1 MVEKKSLDIN
11 HEKINKSR
19 SPFLSLV
26 HSKSTRKNPF
36 SILIN
41 SILFNSILIN
51 SILIF
56 GIFSTRHYKS
66 VVEKKNLDINREKIN
81 KSPPRSSLS
90 SLVSKSTR
98 KNLFSNFWNI
108 FDIINQW
115 LKKKSRYQKINKLI
129 KINKFSFS
137 FSRLFKID
145 SKKFVF

>member
-81 KSPPRSSLS
+81 KSRSPLP
-90 SLVSKSTR
+90 SLVRSKSTQ
-98 KNLFSNFWNI
+98 KYSFSNF
-108 FDIINQW
+108 
-115 LKKKSRYQKINKLI
+115 
-129 KINKFSFS
+129 
-137 FSRLFKID
+137 
-145 SKKFVF
+145 

>member
-66 VVEKKNLDINREKIN
+66 LVEKKK
-81 KSPPRSSLS
+81 SLS
-90 SLVSKSTR
+90 ISIVK
-98 KNLFSNFWNI
+98 
-108 FDIINQW
+108 
-115 LKKKSRYQKINKLI
+115 KLI
-129 KINKFSFS
+129 NLVLLFLLSS
-137 FSRLFKID
+137 VRNRLKNIRFLIFRI
-145 SKKFVF
+145 SSTL